1 MAYVTCSGTADCLS
15 NFKHIFAN
23 FYEPAPVVELRE
35 YYTHHLVELVCVV
48 SRYVVVAV
56 DRNFAVVY
64 VGC

>member
-1 MAYVTCSGTADCLS
+1 MADCLS
-15 NFKHIFAN
+15 NYKHIFAN

-35 YYTHHLVELVCVV
+35 YYYRLLEAVCVV